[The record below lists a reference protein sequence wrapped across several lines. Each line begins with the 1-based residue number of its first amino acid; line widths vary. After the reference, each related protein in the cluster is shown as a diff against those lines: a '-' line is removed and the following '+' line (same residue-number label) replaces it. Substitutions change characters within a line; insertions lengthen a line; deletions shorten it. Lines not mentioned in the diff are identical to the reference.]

1 MRTFD
6 RALRDGRSI
15 RVCTTDRTDG
25 DFAIGRVGPELDARR
40 GRIVDRPWIWMAQV
54 HGAICLDLDAA
65 DVTPATVGMA
75 ADAAVTSSDAVA
87 ICVQTADCLPV
98 VLWSDDGL
106 IAAVHVG
113 WRGLEAGVLD
123 AATHVMGRRTRAP
136 IHAFL
141 GPSIGP
147 ECYEF
152 GEVDGRRLVQRFGPS
167 IMGTTESGA
176 LALDVRSAARS
187 ELVGRGVLI
196 EIDDARCTACTDDF
210 FSHRARNEDG
220 RQTTVAWIEGP

>member
-1 MRTFD
+1 MN
-6 RALRDGRSI
+6 I
-15 RVCTTDRTDG
+15 
-25 DFAIGRVGPELDARR
+25 AR
-40 GRIVDRPWIWMAQV
+40 ICIAWMA
-54 HGAICLDLDAA
+54 A
-65 DVTPATVGMA
+65 
-75 ADAAVTSSDAVA
+75 
-87 ICVQTADCLPV
+87 CLP
-98 VLWSDDGL
+98 LQ
-106 IAAVHVG
+106 AAAQDFPAKPMRMVIPFT
-113 WRGLEAGVLD
+113 AGG
-123 AATHVMGRRTRAP
+123 ATDVMGRRTRAP

-152 GEVDGRRLVQRFGPS
+152 GEVDGRRLAQRFGPS
-167 IMGTTESGA
+167 IMGTTAAGA
-176 LALDVRSAARS
+176 FALDVRSAARS